1 MAAKATYID
10 LCATKAYMIVIED
23 IEEAVMLAFDDSGK
37 DLNERSSERMNFRTK
52 PRIKQIIQRAAALS
66 GVDDSVFTM
75 NAAYKSAMETI
86 AAHERTVLQPADHA
100 AFFAALDAP
109 AAPTDKLRNAFRRH
123 RQTIESK

>member
-1 MAAKATYID
+1 
-10 LCATKAYMIVIED
+10 
-23 IEEAVMLAFDDSGK
+23 MLAFDDSGK
-37 DLNERSSERMNFRTK
+37 DVNERSSERINIRTK

-86 AAHERTVLQPADHA
+86 AAHERTVLQPADHV
-100 AFFAALDAP
+100 AFFAALDTP
-109 AAPTDKLRNAFRRH
+109 AAPTDKLRAAFTRH